1 MAAKLPEEVGKEAV
15 LVKGWWR
22 ANKWLLLRRAS
33 QLLVIALFLT
43 GPLLGEGYW
52 IAKGNL
58 TSSLTFD
65 ILPLTDPYI
74 LLQSFFAGHKIISQA
89 LIGAVIVTVFYFL
102 VGGRVFCSWVCPV
115 NIVTD
120 TADGLRRKFNIK
132 GGARFS
138 RNLRYWVLAMTLI
151 IAVISGSIA
160 WELINPV
167 SILQRSIIFGFGY
180 AGLVILAI
188 FIFDLLLSRQG
199 WCGHLC
205 PVGAFYSLLGRIS
218 LIRVSAA
225 NRENCDDCMD
235 CFLVCPEKQVI
246 KPALKGA
253 EQGAGPVIMDK
264 NCTNCGRCIDVC
276 AKNVFKFSNRFNND
290 MLMNESKK
298 EEVAP

>member
-1 MAAKLPEEVGKEAV
+1 MAANLPEQAGKEAI

-22 ANKWLLLRRAS
+22 ANKWLLLRRFS
-33 QLLVIALFLT
+33 QLSILLLFLS

-58 TSSLTFD
+58 TSSLTFE

-74 LLQSFFAGHKIISQA
+74 LLQSFFAGHEIISQA

-115 NIVTD
+115 NIITD
-120 TADGLRRKFNIK
+120 TADGLRRKYKIK

-138 RNLRYWVLAMTLI
+138 RDLRYWILLMTFVLAFVT
-151 IAVISGSIA
+151 GSMA
-160 WELINPV
+160 WEFINPV
-167 SILQRSIIFGFGY
+167 SILHRSIIFGFGY
-180 AGLVILAI
+180 AGFVILAI

-205 PVGAFYSLLGRIS
+205 PVGAFYSLLGRYS
-218 LIRVSAA
+218 FIRVSAK
-225 NRENCDDCMD
+225 NRESCDDCMD
-235 CFLVCPEKQVI
+235 CFMVCPEKQVI
-246 KPALKGA
+246 KLALKGA
-253 EQGAGPVIMDK
+253 GKGIGPVIVGK

-276 AKNVFKFSNRFNND
+276 AKDVFKFSSRFNND
-290 MLMNESKK
+290 MLLNESKK

>member
-1 MAAKLPEEVGKEAV
+1 MAANLPEQVGKEAI
-15 LVKGWWR
+15 LVKGWWH
-22 ANKWLLLRRAS
+22 ANKWLLLRRTS
-33 QLLVIALFLT
+33 QLLVIAIFLT

-65 ILPLTDPYI
+65 ILPLTDPYV
-74 LLQSFFAGHKIISQA
+74 LLQSFFAGHEIISQA
-89 LIGAVIVTVFYFL
+89 FIGAVIVTVFYFL

-120 TADGLRRKFNIK
+120 TADGLRRKWNIK

-138 RNLRYWVLAMTLI
+138 RDIRYWVLAMTLI
-151 IAVISGSIA
+151 VAVVTGSIA

-167 SILQRSIIFGFGY
+167 SILHRSIIFGFGY
-180 AGLVILAI
+180 AALVILAI

-218 LIRVSAA
+218 FIRVSAP

-253 EQGAGPVIMDK
+253 DKGIGPVIMDK

-276 AKNVFKFSNRFNND
+276 AKDVFKFSNRLNNNT
-290 MLMNESKK
+290 LLNVSKK
-298 EEVAP
+298 KEVAP

>member
-1 MAAKLPEEVGKEAV
+1 MSANSPEKVGEEAV
-15 LVKGWWR
+15 LAKGWWR
-22 ANKWLLLRRAS
+22 ANKWLLLRRTS
-33 QLLVIALFLT
+33 QLLVIVLFLT

-65 ILPLTDPYI
+65 ILPLTDPYV
-74 LLQSFFAGHKIISQA
+74 LLQSFFAGHELISQA

-167 SILQRSIIFGFGY
+167 SILHRSIIFGFGY
-180 AGLVILAI
+180 AGFVILAV

-205 PVGAFYSLLGRIS
+205 PVGAFYSVLGRIS
-218 LIRVSAA
+218 FIRVSAV

-253 EQGAGPVIMDK
+253 KKGTGPVIMDK

-276 AKNVFKFSNRFNND
+276 AKNVFKFSNRFNNV
-290 MLMNESKK
+290 MLLNESKK

>member
-1 MAAKLPEEVGKEAV
+1 MSANLPEKVGKEAV
-15 LVKGWWR
+15 LAKGWWL
-22 ANKWLLLRRAS
+22 ANKWLLLRRTS
-33 QLLVIALFLT
+33 QLLVIALFLS

-58 TSSLTFD
+58 TSSLTLD
-65 ILPLTDPYI
+65 ILPLTDPYV
-74 LLQSFFAGHKIISQA
+74 LLQSFFAGHEIISQA
-89 LIGAVIVTVFYFL
+89 LIGAAIVTVFYFL

-138 RNLRYWVLAMTLI
+138 RNVRYWILVMTLI
-151 IAVISGSIA
+151 VAVISGSIA
-160 WELINPV
+160 WEFINPV
-167 SILQRSIIFGFGY
+167 SILHRSIIFGFAY
-180 AGLVILAI
+180 AGFVILAI

-218 LIRVSAA
+218 IIRVSAA
-225 NRENCDDCMD
+225 NRDNCDDCMD

-253 EQGAGPVIMDK
+253 EQGTGPVIMDK

-276 AKNVFKFSNRFNND
+276 AKNVFNFSNRFNNG